1 MSPRRTVLIGVL
13 AAGIFAPCTRASVSA
28 QGQITAAKA
37 APAKA
42 TSWVVPRTADGQ
54 PDLQGVW
61 ANNVATP
68 LQRPQALVG
77 KSVLT
82 PDELAA
88 LKSAAAEI
96 FNGDGDAAFGDSV
109 FEAALARAKS
119 FTSIDG
125 KTGDYN
131 HFWLPDRDFEN
142 RTSLITDP
150 ADGRIPPLTEEAQR
164 KAAARPEPSFDNP
177 RADTWED
184 RSLSERCITF
194 GSPRLGAGYN
204 SYYQIIQNR
213 DVVVIAM
220 ETIHD
225 ARIIPLD
232 GRPHVG
238 ANIRQWLG
246 DSRGHWEG
254 DTLVVDTRNYSP
266 KSRLMGSTE
275 NLHVTERF
283 TRVGADTIKYEATFD
298 DPTTW
303 VRPWTAMIPL
313 KRAAEQIYEYACHEG
328 NDGLEGILA
337 GARAA
342 EKEQSRGVTSSGSPA
357 NRGQR

>member
-1 MSPRRTVLIGVL
+1 GVPWKVSRTV
-13 AAGIFAPCTRASVSA
+13 
-28 QGQITAAKA
+28 
-37 APAKA
+37 
-42 TSWVVPRTADGQ
+42 DGQ

-61 ANNVATP
+61 GNNVATP
-68 LQRPQALVG
+68 LQRPPSLAG
-77 KSVLT
+77 KAELT
-82 PDELAA
+82 PAELDAVKA
-88 LKSAAAEI
+88 AAAEL
-96 FNGDGDAAFGDSV
+96 FSGGGDAAFGDSV
-109 FEAALARAKS
+109 FEAALTRAES
-119 FTSIDG
+119 FTSVDG
-125 KTGDYN
+125 RTGDYN
-131 HFWLPDRDFEN
+131 HFWLVEREFDN

-150 ADGRIPPLTEEAQR
+150 ADGRIPALTPEAQR
-164 KAAARPEPSFDNP
+164 RAAARPAPSFDSP
-177 RADTWED
+177 LADSWED

-204 SYYQIIQNR
+204 SYYRIVQSR
-213 DVVVIAM
+213 DFVVIAM

-225 ARIIPLD
+225 ARIVPLD

-238 ANIRQWLG
+238 ANIQQWLG

-283 TRVGADTIKYEATFD
+283 TRVAADTIKYEATFD

-313 KRAAEQIYEYACHEG
+313 KRSNDEMYEYACHEG

-342 EKEQSRGVTSSGSPA
+342 EKEQS
-357 NRGQR
+357 NRGQQ